1 MVEKLPRKFEENSG
15 ITCKNNGQIKVKII
29 DFLLKLNYFSI
40 YEVYEPTTTICN
52 FLKIAVAEGSV
63 LYIFSK

>member
-1 MVEKLPRKFEENSG
+1 MVKSRSRHK
-15 ITCKNNGQIKVKII
+15 KIIARAI